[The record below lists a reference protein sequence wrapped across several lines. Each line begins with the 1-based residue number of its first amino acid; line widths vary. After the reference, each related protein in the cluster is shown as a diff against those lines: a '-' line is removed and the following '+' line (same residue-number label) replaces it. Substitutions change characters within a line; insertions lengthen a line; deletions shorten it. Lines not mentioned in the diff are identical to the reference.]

1 MKTTGPK
8 KLETIKTIAA
18 LERHYRKTKQAIWLD
33 IAERLKKPSRQRASI
48 NLWKLEKLCEIFDKK
63 TLIVPGK
70 ILGFGEITKHVT
82 VIALEYSA
90 DAKKKISEKKAKSM
104 KPEKVIQKI
113 EVVSSESFS
122 VEGNFTDRKPVF

>member
-70 ILGFGEITKHVT
+70 ILGFEENTKHVT

-90 DAKKKISEKKAKSM
+90 DEKKKISEKGKALTILEALAGKHEP
-104 KPEKVIQKI
+104 KNLVIVK
-113 EVVSSESFS
+113 
-122 VEGNFTDRKPVF
+122 